1 MTKDTTMV
9 HVKVS
14 KKVKRDAQK
23 AARALG
29 VPLSLVAEQA
39 FKRFVAERR
48 IVVEE
53 SLKPTPYLEK
63 ILREAE
69 KNRNNPKYWSGPFTG
84 EQFIK
89 HLRGLSKSAR

>member
-1 MTKDTTMV
+1 MADDTTMV

-14 KKVKRDAQK
+14 KKVRNEAQK
-23 AARALG
+23 AARSLG
-29 VPLSLVAEQA
+29 VPLSLIAEQA
-39 FKRFVAERR
+39 FKRFAADRR
-48 IVVEE
+48 LVVEE
-53 SLKPTPYLEK
+53 PLKPTPYLAK

-89 HLRGLSKSAR
+89 HLRGLSKNAR